1 MIIRIILVVIFLVL
15 SAFFS
20 GAEIVYSKE
29 FRQCWSIKKDNIKV
43 CKDCEL
49 RYNCIDCRAGHQV
62 DNGSKPVGC
71 NYDPYKLI
79 WNDEHK

>member
-1 MIIRIILVVIFLVL
+1 MMFQTALLKLYILRNFANV
-15 SAFFS
+15 
-20 GAEIVYSKE
+20 EY
-29 FRQCWSIKKDNIKV
+29 KKDNIKV